1 MIFHS
6 YVSLPEGNETN
17 ISTLESTSTPR
28 DATRFAPNAAKEGMR
43 TEQQTRDE
51 TFWPTERLVDLSW
64 QLLPVDPLWIK
75 TAVSQC
81 PSGRNFRSVFFFW
94 IRKWYPSHQ
103 PPAQDVS
110 EACLECAQCTEP
122 TSTELVEGLQ
132 LTGAWVPWPSCTAG
146 NPGNSYTQCE

>member
-81 PSGRNFRSVFFFW
+81 PSGRNFRSVFFFFD
-94 IRKWYPSHQ
+94 SEMVSQ
-103 PPAQDVS
+103 PPA
-110 EACLECAQCTEP
+110 
-122 TSTELVEGLQ
+122 TSTGRLRSMFRMCPMHRTNFHRAGWGATAYRCLGALAELHCGK
-132 LTGAWVPWPSCTAG
+132 S
-146 NPGNSYTQCE
+146 GNSYTQCE